1 MESLIIKGSSGVY
14 YTPGVDFQADTG
26 KCSLSG
32 ESYLEETWDFY
43 DQLLNWLRSYMET
56 VKGPIYFEFRLTYF
70 NTSSS
75 KCILE
80 IVKLLKKYQDEGG
93 EVELLWYYPEGDDD
107 ILEEAEDFEEFV
119 GIPVKTIAY

>member
-1 MESLIIKGSSGVY
+1 MENLLIKGSSGVY
-14 YTPGVDFQADTG
+14 YTPSVDFEASTG
-26 KCSLSG
+26 KCILSG
-32 ESYLEETWDFY
+32 KSYLEETWDFY
-43 DQLLNWLRSYMET
+43 DQLLNWLRSYMDE
-56 VKGPIYFEFRLTYF
+56 VKGSLHFEFHLTYF

-93 EVELLWYYPEGDDD
+93 QVELLWYYPEGDDD

-119 GIPVKTIAY
+119 GIAVKTIAY